1 MSLVKSVFYSA
12 AQLLPLA
19 VLKQRHP
26 GQLLL
31 PYQHLVSDEPVPHI
45 RHLYA
50 YKGVQAFEE
59 DLDYLLRRF
68 TPVGLPDVLHALKT
82 GTALPAGAFLLS
94 FDDGLREVKDTIA
107 PILLRKGV
115 PAVFFLNSAFL
126 DNRHLFYRFKL
137 SLIID
142 ALLYIDPAILRQ
154 LATYLQCDGD
164 HHSLITA
171 VKKITYKTRRM
182 ADEAGGIL
190 GLSFSTYLSTVQ
202 PFLTLDDVGTLLDQ
216 GFAIGGHS
224 IDHPY
229 YSQLTLDEQLFQTR
243 QSVDF
248 LVQHFHLSYR
258 VFAIPHT
265 DAGISEIFFNTLL
278 EGPDPLDIIF
288 GTANQRTDISPRIL
302 HRFNCEHPFFKIN
315 STIKGLLLLKGLHQL
330 TNRDRIIR

>member
-26 GQLLL
+26 GNLLL
-31 PYQHLVSDEPVPHI
+31 PYQHLVGDEPVPHI

-50 YKGVQAFEE
+50 YKGVQAFER

-82 GTALPAGAFLLS
+82 NSPLPAGAFLLS
-94 FDDGLREVKDTIA
+94 FDDGLREVKDRIA

-115 PAVFFLNSAFL
+115 PAVFFLNSAFI
-126 DNRHLFYRFKL
+126 DNRNLFYRFKL

-142 ALLYIDPAILRQ
+142 ALLYTDPATRQQ
-154 LATYLQCDGD
+154 LAAYLQCDAD
-164 HHSLITA
+164 HHHLIAT
-171 VKKITYKTRRM
+171 VKRITYKTKGM
-182 ADEAGGIL
+182 ADEAGSIL
-190 GLSFSTYLSTVQ
+190 GLSFSKYLSDVQ
-202 PFLTLDDVGTLLDQ
+202 PFLTLEDVGILLEQ

-229 YSQLTLDEQLFQTR
+229 YSELTLDEQLFQTR

-248 LVQHFHLSYR
+248 LVQHFKLPYR

-265 DAGISEIFFNTLL
+265 DAGISDIFFNTLL
-278 EGPDPLDIIF
+278 EGPDPIDIIF

-302 HRFNCEHPFFKIN
+302 HRFNCEHPLFKIN
-315 STIKGLLLLKGLHQL
+315 STIKGVLLLKRIQQMR
-330 TNRDRIIR
+330 NKDRIIR